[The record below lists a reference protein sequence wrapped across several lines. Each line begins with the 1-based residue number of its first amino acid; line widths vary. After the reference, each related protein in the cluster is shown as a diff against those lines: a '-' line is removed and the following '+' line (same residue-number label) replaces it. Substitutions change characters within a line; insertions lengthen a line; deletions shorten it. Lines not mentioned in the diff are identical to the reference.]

1 MADPK
6 MPHPHHE
13 EHLCYLRNLGFVESN
28 FDDWKELIREPRFVC
43 RNCGR
48 AAAQEKNLCEP
59 DKL

>member
-1 MADPK
+1 MADTK